1 MANSPCAFARTKVSM
16 PTGLLFVVLAFLLPD
31 FSVAQPFSPR
41 LPTLQGGDYGN
52 GAATSHVA
60 GGAFLRET
68 VAPAPAAAYGIPTP
82 FGPGTGSL
90 FAGAGVQNGLRGDRD
105 FTDGAAFLGTGL
117 GSASRFVGLE
127 LTLAAYDLV
136 GDTGK
141 DGSVSWKLH
150 RRLGPVALGIGVENA
165 WIFGTTDG
173 GRSRYASAGT
183 VLPLRSEKAWLSE
196 AVLIGGVGDGR
207 FTRWRNVEAG
217 RSRGSLFG
225 SLSLRVHRRVG
236 VFGTWTGQNLNG
248 GVSIAPFRRIA
259 LVVTPVL
266 LDLAGR
272 HTLDRRPRLAL
283 GGGIA
288 VPVR

>member
-1 MANSPCAFARTKVSM
+1 MAWSPSAFARAQTSM
-16 PTGLLFVVLAFLLPD
+16 HPGLLLFLVLLL
-31 FSVAQPFSPR
+31 SVPPAGAQPFSPR

-60 GGAFLRET
+60 GGAFLRDD

-82 FGPGTGSL
+82 FGPDTGSL
-90 FAGAGVQNGLRGDRD
+90 FAGAGIQNGLRGDPD
-105 FTDGAAFLGTGL
+105 FTDGAAFLGTGI
-117 GSASRFVGLE
+117 GCASRFVGLE

-136 GDTGK
+136 GDTGQ

-150 RRLGPVALGIGVENA
+150 RRLGPVAVGIGVENA

-183 VLPLRSEKAWLSE
+183 VLPLRSGKAWFSE
-196 AVLIGGVGDGR
+196 GVLIGGVGDGR
-207 FTRWRNVEAG
+207 FTRWRDVEAG
-217 RSRGSLFG
+217 RSRWSFFG

-236 VFGTWTGQNLNG
+236 VLGTWTGQNLNG
-248 GVSIAPFRRIA
+248 GVSIAPFRRVA
-259 LVVTPVL
+259 FVVTPVL

-288 VPVR
+288 VPLR